1 MTAAGPEVGDGEG
14 VPARVS
20 YEATMS
26 GVQDLGS
33 AAALLLAAVFAWA
46 GAVKLVS
53 PTRTAAA
60 FRDLGVP
67 VPALLSRAVPVAEL
81 ATSAVLVVS
90 PRAGATGALVALSLF
105 TAVVLQALRQGRR
118 AGCGCFGAATSG
130 DDLSY
135 VEPARNLLL
144 ALAAGVALSTPAL
157 ERPSLAAVVAVTTL
171 ATAGALALGL
181 LRLRQ
186 RVGVVWATP
195 LPGSLSTRGNQ

>member
-1 MTAAGPEVGDGEG
+1 
-14 VPARVS
+14 
-20 YEATMS
+20 MS

-46 GAVKLVS
+46 GAVKLVT
-53 PTRTAAA
+53 PRRTAAA

-67 VPALLSRAVPVAEL
+67 VPQLLARAVPPAEL
-81 ATSAVLVVS
+81 ATAALLVIS
-90 PRAGATGALVALSLF
+90 PRSGATAALVALSLF
-105 TAVVLQALRQGRR
+105 TGVVLRALHQGRR

-144 ALAAGVALSTPAL
+144 ALAAAAALSATEL
-157 ERPSLAAVVAVTTL
+157 GRPSLAGVVAVTSL
-171 ATAGALALGL
+171 ATAGALVLGL

-195 LPGSLSTRGNQ
+195 LPGSLPPR